1 MRDCAIARLHDC
13 TVFTFRSPTAPTMS
27 TVDIAMKSGI
37 VQASR
42 IAVAVDELD
51 LVHASSSKGEFDDA
65 DYVQVSKEDAP
76 AMEILEFEVD
86 DAGVDKHK
94 QALDVFDRDSDDE
107 FSSARNVT

>member
-1 MRDCAIARLHDC
+1 
-13 TVFTFRSPTAPTMS
+13 
-27 TVDIAMKSGI
+27 MKVGI
-37 VQASR
+37 VQAAR
-42 IAVAVDELD
+42 IAVAEDVAPAGPVDELDLIHAAPSSDELENVAVDELD
-51 LVHASSSKGEFDDA
+51 LVHASSSEGEFDDA